1 MSNLDSDMWDRD
13 YPTEEEVEQQLQG
26 TETVDNYYEE
36 EEIEEWEDDSEELD
50 FLDSLEDEDYEEE
63 VDLMQ
68 NARIRLEQGRL
79 YEMLIQHDLFGDIDA
94 NPTAVSMV
102 QKEIKDFIME
112 RLEILLGIRAEKE
125 VEVHK
130 VEAQFNDVEVEA
142 LKQVAAK
149 LTKGASV
156 HVPQPTVAKP
166 SLGVKPKN
174 SGLKKL
180 SSKPKEK
187 VVSPLTKKKK
197 ITKPLPKKGKGVK
210 EKKVTPPPMPKAQ
223 GKAKTI
229 EDIARRDI
237 EYTEMMEGLSPEE
250 RAEVVAK
257 KHNRPKS
264 NKKIDPERANSVYSQ
279 RSQTNVEGQMFSEL
293 LRRAGKL

>member
-1 MSNLDSDMWDRD
+1 MSDLDSDMWDRE
-13 YPTEEEVEQQLQG
+13 YPTEEEIEQELKGQQTNTNDFSDWAQEG
-26 TETVDNYYEE
+26 Q
-36 EEIEEWEDDSEELD
+36 EWEEMKDEEDFDFMDELYDD
-50 FLDSLEDEDYEEE
+50 EE

-94 NPTAVSMV
+94 DPTAVSKV
-102 QKEIKDFIME
+102 EKEIKDFIME

-125 VEVHK
+125 IQIHK
-130 VEAQFNDVEVEA
+130 VEAQFNDVEVDA

-156 HVPQPTVAKP
+156 QVRPTTPKPQKP
-166 SLGVKPKN
+166 STGIKQ
-174 SGLKKL
+174 L
-180 SSKPKEK
+180 SSKPKPK
-187 VVSPLTKKKK
+187 QVSPLVKKKK
-197 ITKPLPKKGKGVK
+197 VGKPLPKTTAQKPQKPVK
-210 EKKVTPPPMPKAQ
+210 QEMPSVP
-223 GKAKTI
+223 KTI

-237 EYTEMMEGLSPEE
+237 EYTEYMESLSPEE

-264 NKKIDPERANSVYSQ
+264 PKTIDPDRANSVYSQ
-279 RSQTNVEGQMFSEL
+279 RIQTNQTAQMYTAL
-293 LRRAGKL
+293 LQKAGKL